1 MPAEYLWYALAAVLF
16 GGLAGFLL
24 GHLRSV
30 RAATEAAAAR
40 SRADEYE
47 RQVRYLDEERRKLVE
62 QLQVFTAD
70 LATEK
75 QKTSGLEESRASLK
89 AEIEKVH

>member
-30 RAATEAAAAR
+30 RATTEAPAAR
-40 SRADEYE
+40 SH
-47 RQVRYLDEERRKLVE
+47 
-62 QLQVFTAD
+62 
-70 LATEK
+70 TE
-75 QKTSGLEESRASLK
+75 
-89 AEIEKVH
+89 